1 MKSGRWEIIVGM
13 YLVIL
18 AVVLYVVHFVIFK
31 DPHHIFIFG
40 LGDLAFLPIEV
51 LLVTLI
57 IHRLLGQRE
66 KRLRLEK
73 LNMLIGAFFS
83 EVGTELLTYLSD
95 SDPKLDEVRERLIVR
110 DDWSPEEFYGCC
122 DGMRNYDYDIDIEKI
137 SLAKLQ
143 GFLVGKKDFLLA
155 MLVNPNLLEHET
167 FTGLLQAVFHLKE
180 ELAHRENI
188 GQVSE
193 KDKEHLVGDIKR
205 VYGLLVDEWLAY
217 MEHLKNEYPFLFSL
231 AMRTNPFDRESS
243 AEFK

>member
-1 MKSGRWEIIVGM
+1 MSNRWEVVVGI
-13 YLVIL
+13 YLIIL
-18 AVVLYVVHFVIFK
+18 AVLLYIVHFVIFK

-83 EVGTELLTYLSD
+83 EVGTELLAYLSD
-95 SDPKLDEVRERLIVR
+95 SDPKLDEIRAGLLVTGDWEEQEFHLCCNRLK
-110 DDWSPEEFYGCC
+110 D
-122 DGMRNYDYDIDIEKI
+122 YDYDIDIEKI
-137 SLAKLQ
+137 SLKKLQ
-143 GFLVGKKDFLLA
+143 DFLSHKKDFLIA

-167 FTGLLQAVFHLKE
+167 FTDLLQAVFHLTE
-180 ELAHRENI
+180 ELAHRKEI
-188 GQVSE
+188 TSVSE
-193 KDKEHLVGDIKR
+193 KDTEHLTGDVKR
-205 VYGLLVDEWLAY
+205 VYGLLVNEWLAY
-217 MEHLKNEYPFLFSL
+217 MEHLKSEYPFLFSL
-231 AMRTNPFDRESS
+231 AMRTNPFDKEAS

>member
-1 MKSGRWEIIVGM
+1 MKGDRWEIVVGI

-18 AVVLYVVHFVIFK
+18 AAVIYVVHFVIFK

-57 IHRLLGQRE
+57 IHRLLSQRE

-83 EVGTELLTYLSD
+83 EVGTELLAYLSD
-95 SDPKLDEVRERLIVR
+95 SDPKLDEIRADLLVTDSWEDV
-110 DDWSPEEFYGCC
+110 EFRACC
-122 DGMRNYDYDIDIEKI
+122 NQFMNYAYDIDIGKI

-143 GFLVGKKDFLLA
+143 GFLVGKTDFLLA

-180 ELAHRENI
+180 ELAHREDI

-217 MEHLKNEYPFLFSL
+217 MEHLKVEYPYLFSL